1 MKFRYLAP
9 RAAGFS
15 LVEVMVALIVI
26 SVGLLGIAKM
36 QALALSSTTTARL
49 RSLAA
54 IEAAGLASA
63 MHANRAYWAALSV
76 NPNIIVT
83 RTSVTSAD
91 ATLTTALTAA
101 QATQSAASNYC
112 NSTASAPCSAAKLA
126 AADLLE
132 WSAQMN
138 TLLPRSAAVI
148 NCNTTLPLSCTVQI
162 TWSENVVAINKQG
175 VSTGTAAAVQVP
187 TYKLYVEP

>member
-1 MKFRYLAP
+1 MKLRHRLP
-9 RAAGFS
+9 RPAGFS

-36 QALALSSTTTARL
+36 QALALSSTNTARL

-63 MHANRAYWAALSV
+63 MHGNRAYWAAFSTS
-76 NPNIIVT
+76 PTFTVT
-83 RTSVTSAD
+83 GTTVTSTDGAMTAGL
-91 ATLTTALTAA
+91 ATAQNTA
-101 QATQSAASNYC
+101 SAATNYC
-112 NSTASAPCSAAKLA
+112 NSTAGAPCTAAVLA

-132 WSAQMN
+132 WASQLNA
-138 TLLPRSAAVI
+138 LLPGSSAAI
-148 NCNTTLPLSCTVQI
+148 NCTAVTPLNCTIQIAWLENAVNISKTQVNT
-162 TWSENVVAINKQG
+162 
-175 VSTGTAAAVQVP
+175 VSAFQRP